1 MPRFFVSA
9 TQINQA
15 HAALTGS
22 EFHHLRH
29 VLRLD
34 VGDSLT
40 LYDEHGREHQGTII
54 SLSSTSAEVSL
65 TASSLP
71 PAAAFSLTLAQ
82 GVLKGQKTD
91 LVVEKATEIG
101 VQRIVPFF
109 SAFTVPQ
116 LPADR
121 RA

>member
-1 MPRFFVSA
+1 MQFSLVFSSTKRARFLLLTLRQRGISLSAWCRTSGLLWSCSASEYHHDSALCIPQSPISMPRFFVSA
-9 TQINQA
+9 TQINQS

-54 SLSSTSAEVSL
+54 SLSSTSAEV
-65 TASSLP
+65 
-71 PAAAFSLTLAQ
+71 
-82 GVLKGQKTD
+82 
-91 LVVEKATEIG
+91 
-101 VQRIVPFF
+101 
-109 SAFTVPQ
+109 
-116 LPADR
+116 
-121 RA
+121 